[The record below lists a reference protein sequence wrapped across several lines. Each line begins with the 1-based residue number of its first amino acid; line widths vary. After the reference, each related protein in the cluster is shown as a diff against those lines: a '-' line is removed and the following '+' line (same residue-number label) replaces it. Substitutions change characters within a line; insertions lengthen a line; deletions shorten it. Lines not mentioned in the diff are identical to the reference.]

1 MTIGEVF
8 FDEKENDYLWLK
20 KIKEKLDNEEIS
32 LPEYRELLKLI
43 NRDKPEPLAME
54 HFYFPLGLWLAGLV
68 ISFSILLAEI
78 IIKYRENQQ

>member
-54 HFYFPLGLWLAGLV
+54 HFYFPLGLWLAGIILSA
-68 ISFSILLAEI
+68 IFLLAEI
-78 IIKYRENQQ
+78 IMKRLGNQQ

>member
-54 HFYFPLGLWLAGLV
+54 HFYFPLGLLLAGIILSA
-68 ISFSILLAEI
+68 IFLLAEI
-78 IIKYRENQQ
+78 IMKRLGKQQ